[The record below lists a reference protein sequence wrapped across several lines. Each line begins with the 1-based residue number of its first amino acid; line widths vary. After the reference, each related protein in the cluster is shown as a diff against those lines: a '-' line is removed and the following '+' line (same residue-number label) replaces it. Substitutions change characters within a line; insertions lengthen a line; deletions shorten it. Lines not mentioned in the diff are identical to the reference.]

1 MSTKAPVDFGIL
13 LNVAFGVF
21 KTGLHEHL
29 AEAGFED
36 IGRSYGYVFRLL
48 EPAPLNLQAVASL
61 LEITPQGALKLIND
75 MVAKGYVARRDD
87 LNDGRVK
94 QLVLTPRALKAMAVA
109 RRFHAKF
116 ESDLADRIG
125 ARRVAAMRLALEDIV
140 SQHGSEGPPQLRPLY
155 L

>member
-1 MSTKAPVDFGIL
+1 
-13 LNVAFGVF
+13 VAFGVF
-21 KTGLHEHL
+21 KTGLHEYL

-36 IGRSYGYVFRLL
+36 VGRSFGYVFRLL
-48 EPAPLNLQAVASL
+48 KPKPLNLQAVASL

-75 MVAKGYVARRDD
+75 MVAKGYVERRDD
-87 LNDGRVK
+87 PTDGRVK
-94 QLVLTPRALKAMAVA
+94 KLALTARALKAMAVA

-125 ARRVAAMRLALEDIV
+125 ARRAAAMRLALEDIV
-140 SQHGSEGPPQLRPLY
+140 TQHSGEGPPQLRPLY